1 MSVLRVAVET
11 HCRRNGIELRALLAA
26 AYYHKY
32 GKPLADAVLDD
43 DVRRWNAGEANISYL
58 YDFVLKTC
66 AA

>member
-1 MSVLRVAVET
+1 MSILRIAVET
-11 HCRRNGIELRALLAA
+11 HCRRNNIELRALLAA

-32 GKPLADAVLDD
+32 EKPLADAVLDE
-43 DVRRWNAGEANISYL
+43 DVRRWNAGEHNLPYL